1 MDQLDWISQ
10 RDKQFE
16 IRKLLSESVDRLG
29 LDEVA
34 HRLGESPS
42 TLVHQ
47 LRRDDRKRPSAD
59 LFALCFT
66 LDVEFRRALAALHGE
81 ILSAPAKLTEGQA
94 LAELAAMAQARGGVL
109 HTEVAALLARTRRSD
124 VDPAPLRVAP

>member
-1 MDQLDWISQ
+1 VEQQLDWLDA
-10 RDKQFE
+10 RDKQFA
-16 IRKLLSESVDRLG
+16 IRTLLDESVKRVG

-34 HRLGESPS
+34 HKLGESPS

-66 LDVEFRRALAALHGE
+66 LDREFRHALASLHGE
-81 ILSAPAKLTEGQA
+81 VLSAPLKLSEGQA
-94 LAELAAMAQARGGVL
+94 LSELAAMAQARGGVL
-109 HTEVAALLARTRRSD
+109 VAEVRAEARAGALEYALHAGGAA
-124 VDPAPLRVAP
+124 